1 MTAMTSSVLT
11 LPTSWQPIT
20 SPSASRPFA
29 VSLRTNTSAR
39 SGQRTQVASGSTQ
52 SITPRDCTPNIHG
65 ANFVCRMGT
74 AGGELVTLLA
84 PLHVQNEDAL
94 LIGILFGLIVL
105 IAALPGGLSLL
116 LDWGKE

>member
-1 MTAMTSSVLT
+1 
-11 LPTSWQPIT
+11 
-20 SPSASRPFA
+20 
-29 VSLRTNTSAR
+29 
-39 SGQRTQVASGSTQ
+39 
-52 SITPRDCTPNIHG
+52 
-65 ANFVCRMGT
+65 MGT

-116 LDWGKE
+116 LDWGKEKQVAEAELLEDPFPSN